1 MQYPLT
7 FSTDIRHLGNQGLR
21 RRIMTT
27 AQVFCFG
34 SRPLGWLGIVL
45 FIASSLGICFAQVS
59 TTGRIT
65 GTVTDASGAV
75 IPSATVEVKGSAL
88 MVSRTTHPQPDGSYL
103 FDLLPPGTYSV
114 TVSAT
119 GFQTLE
125 QRTVEILA
133 GFTATV
139 NARLQVGEV
148 RQITTVEGEPVVDVQ
163 TVATSTTFDQELLQ
177 DIPAGRDPWS
187 TVAQM
192 PGVTLT
198 TFDVGGNQ
206 SMQQS
211 TMQVH
216 GSTPGEQI
224 FSFNGLD
231 LNWPGANGGY
241 TQFYTNHDSFEEFQV
256 VADNAPASV
265 SVSGIYMNM
274 VTKSGS
280 NQLHGQAGMYYETAA
295 TQATP
300 ILPTYQGAPVQSVS
314 PIVMARDTT
323 ASLGGPV
330 IKDRW
335 WLFGSYRRYD
345 IRESILSVRD
355 QAGNPAPDIN
365 HQTNTDLRSDWQLGQ
380 KNKLSFVWLYNEQ
393 NRFFRRDTS
402 FQFVTPEASW
412 LQIEPAYILEGLW
425 TSQITNNFLLDVR
438 AGYNKEVFPLRYQPS
453 VTASDFNRQDTVLL
467 TESGAAPFAFSN
479 PAWVFKT
486 SFAGSWYKGS
496 LAGSH
501 NFKFGA
507 EFGDSYNPYVYQINQ
522 GINAQYANGAPLN
535 VIAYDTPFTEKT
547 YFRDS
552 SAYVQDAWTLRKR
565 LTLNLGIR
573 YDRFTSYYPRQAPSP
588 NLTFPDLFPAPQGG
602 AFPASGNLVEWNN
615 VSPRVGLA
623 WDVTG
628 KGTSVLRFSY
638 GRFYKMEGTGLV
650 EQVNPVGFA
659 GQIYRWNSSDDSNGD
674 GIPQVNEWKH
684 PAQLL
689 SSFGGTSTHIDPHMK
704 RPYSD
709 ELSVSYEK
717 QAWRDLRVSA
727 SYYYRT
733 KKNLVGLMNLA
744 ALPSDYTP
752 ITTLN
757 GQPITNPITGQP
769 MTIYNLDSSKVGKSN
784 ILLTNIPQFDDNAYH
799 GVEFDA
805 IKRMSNHWQLLA
817 GFTIQRQKGAYC
829 CAGSSDDGLTAG
841 DNVNDPNLNI
851 NRNGN
856 YLNNDSTYVF
866 KVDSTYQLPWKIS
879 SSVNFQHYTGFP
891 FQPQGVFQG
900 LNQNSETVILQPAG
914 IQRLPSVNLL
924 NLRLSREFVI
934 NERWHVEPLIDLF
947 NLTNGQ
953 TVVSEVQTLAYG
965 IPLDQ
970 QPSYK
975 KPSNTINPFLARFGL
990 RFNF

>member
-1 MQYPLT
+1 MSRAYLCAVGQSWFRLVFFALFT
-7 FSTDIRHLGNQGLR
+7 ISAVFS
-21 RRIMTT
+21 
-27 AQVFCFG
+27 A
-34 SRPLGWLGIVL
+34 
-45 FIASSLGICFAQVS
+45 AQVS
-59 TTGRIT
+59 TTGKIT
-65 GTVTDASGAV
+65 GIVSDSSGAAVTTATVT
-75 IPSATVEVKGSAL
+75 VKGGAL
-88 MVSRTTHPQPDGSYL
+88 MASRTTHPQTDGSYL
-103 FDLLPPGTYSV
+103 FDLLPPGSYLLIV
-114 TVSAT
+114 QAP

-125 QRTVEILA
+125 QNNIAITA

-139 NARLQVGEV
+139 NAKLQVGQV
-148 RQITTVEGEPVVDVQ
+148 QQVLSVEGEPVVDVQ
-163 TVATSTTFDQELLQ
+163 TVETSTTFDQQLLQ

-256 VADNAPASV
+256 VADNAPASI
-265 SVSGIYMNM
+265 SVSGVYMNM

-280 NQLHGQAGMYYETAA
+280 NQLHGQAAIYYETAG
-295 TQATP
+295 TEATP
-300 ILPTYQGAPVQSVS
+300 ILPNFAGSPVNSGS

-323 ASLGGPV
+323 VGLGGPV

-345 IRESILSVRD
+345 IRESILTVRD

-365 HQTNTDLRSDWQLGQ
+365 HQTNTDLRSDWQLNP
-380 KNKLSFVWLYNEQ
+380 KNKLSFIWLYNEQ
-393 NRFFRRDTS
+393 NRFFRRDTA
-402 FQFVTPEASW
+402 FQFVTPQASW
-412 LQIEPAYILEGLW
+412 LQIEPAYILQGLW

-438 AGYNKEVFPLRYQPS
+438 AGYNKEVFPLGYQHS
-453 VTASDFNRQDTVLL
+453 VAASDINRQDTVLS
-467 TESGAAPFAFSN
+467 TETGAAPYASNN

-486 SFAGSWYKGS
+486 SVGASWYKGS

-522 GINAQYANGAPLN
+522 GINAQYANGQALD

-552 SAYVQDAWTLRKR
+552 SAYVQDAWTVRKR

-588 NLTFPDLFPAPQGG
+588 NLTFPDLFPAPPGG
-602 AFPASGNLVEWNN
+602 AFPASGNLIDWNN
-615 VSPRVGLA
+615 ISPRVGLA
-623 WDVTG
+623 LDVTG
-628 KGTSVLRFSY
+628 KGSSVLRFSY

-659 GQIYRWNSSDDSNGD
+659 GQTYKWVDTNGD
-674 GIPQVNEWKH
+674 GIPQTSEWKN
-684 PAQLL
+684 PANLL
-689 SSFGGTSTHIDPHMK
+689 GSFGGTSTHIDPHMS

-709 ELSVSYEK
+709 EISVSYEK
-717 QAWRDLRVSA
+717 EIWRDLRVSA

-733 KKNLVGLMNLA
+733 KKNLVGLKNLA
-744 ALPSDYTP
+744 AVPSDYTA

-757 GQPITNPITGQP
+757 GQPITNPVTGKP
-769 MTIYNLDSSKVGKSN
+769 MTLYNLNPALVGQSN
-784 ILLTNIPQFDDNAYH
+784 VVLTNISQLDDNAYH
-799 GVEFDA
+799 GIELDA
-805 IKRMSNHWQLLA
+805 VKRMSNHWQLLA
-817 GFTIQRQKGAYC
+817 GFTIQRQKGVYC
-829 CAGSSDDGLTAG
+829 CSGFSDDALGAT

-851 NRNGN
+851 NRSNN

-866 KVDSTYQLPWKIS
+866 KVDSTYQFPWKIS

-891 FQPQGVFQG
+891 FQPQGVFTG
-900 LNQNSETVILQPAG
+900 LNQNSDTVILQPAG

-924 NLRLSREFVI
+924 NVRLSREFVL
-934 NERWHVEPLIDLF
+934 NERWHVEPIVDLF
-947 NLTNGQ
+947 NVTNGQ
-953 TVVSEVQTLAYG
+953 TVISEVQTFG
-965 IPLDQ
+965 PN
-970 QPSYK
+970 YK
-975 KPSNTINPFLARFGL
+975 FPTNTINPFLARFGL

>member
-1 MQYPLT
+1 MANAHVCSSWLHRSFRLICLT
-7 FSTDIRHLGNQGLR
+7 LLT
-21 RRIMTT
+21 
-27 AQVFCFG
+27 VG
-34 SRPLGWLGIVL
+34 SVGI
-45 FIASSLGICFAQVS
+45 SLAQVS
-59 TTGRIT
+59 TTGKIT
-65 GTVTDASGAV
+65 GIVSDASGAAV
-75 IPSATVEVKGSAL
+75 TGATVSVRGSSL
-88 MVSRTTHPQPDGSYL
+88 MVPRSTHPQTDGSYL
-103 FDLLPPGTYSV
+103 FDLLPPGTYMV
-114 TVSAT
+114 TVQAN

-125 QRTVEILA
+125 QNNVVIIA

-139 NARLQVGEV
+139 NAKLQVGQV
-148 RQITTVEGEPVVDVQ
+148 QQTMTVEGEPVIDVQ
-163 TVATSTTFDQELLQ
+163 TVQTSTTFDQQLLQ

-241 TQFYTNHDSFEEFQV
+241 TQFYTDHDSFEEFQV

-265 SVSGIYMNM
+265 SISGVYMNM

-280 NQLHGQAGMYYETAA
+280 NTLHGQAAIYYETAG

-300 ILPTYQGAPVQSVS
+300 ILPKFDGSPVNSGS

-323 ASLGGPV
+323 VGLGGPV
-330 IKDRW
+330 IKDKW

-345 IRESILSVRD
+345 IRESILTVRD

-365 HQTNTDLRSDWQLGQ
+365 HQTNTALRSDWQLNQ
-380 KNKLSFVWLYNEQ
+380 KNKLSFIWLYNEQ
-393 NRFFRRDTS
+393 NRFFRRDTA
-402 FQFVTPEASW
+402 FQFVTPQASW
-412 LQIEPAYILEGLW
+412 LQIEPAYILQALW
-425 TSQITNNFLLDVR
+425 TSQITNNFLIDVR
-438 AGYNKEVFPLRYQPS
+438 TGYNKEVFPLGYQHTVQPG
-453 VTASDFNRQDTVLL
+453 DFNRQDVTLS
-467 TESGAAPFAFSN
+467 TETGAAPFAFSN

-486 SFAGSWYKGS
+486 SVGASWYKGS

-522 GINAQYANGAPLN
+522 GINAQYSNGQALD

-547 YFRDS
+547 YFRDT
-552 SAYVQDAWTLRKR
+552 SAYFQDAWTVKKR
-565 LTLNLGIR
+565 LTLNLGLR
-573 YDRFTSYYPRQAPSP
+573 YDRFTSYYPRQTTSP
-588 NLTFPDLFPAPQGG
+588 NLTFPDLFPPTTY
-602 AFPASGNLVEWNN
+602 PASGNLIDWNN
-615 VSPRVGLA
+615 ISPRIGLA
-623 WDVTG
+623 LDVTG
-628 KGTSVLRFSY
+628 NGTSVLRFSY

-659 GQIYRWNSSDDSNGD
+659 GQIYKWVDTNGD
-674 GIPQVNEWKH
+674 GIPQPSEWKN
-684 PAQLL
+684 PANLL
-689 SSFGGTSTHIDPHMK
+689 GSFGGTSTHIDPHMS
-704 RPYSD
+704 RPYSN
-709 ELSVSYEK
+709 EISVSYEK
-717 QAWRDLRVSA
+717 QIWRDLRVSA

-733 KKNLVGLMNLA
+733 KKNLVGLKNLA
-744 ALPSDYTP
+744 AVPSDYSA

-757 GQPITNPITGQP
+757 GQPIVNPVTGQP
-769 MTIYNLDSSKVGKSN
+769 MTLYNLNPALVGQSN
-784 ILLTNIPQFDDNAYH
+784 ILLTNIPQLDDNAYH

-805 IKRMSNHWQLLA
+805 VKHMSNHWQLLA
-817 GFTIQRQKGAYC
+817 GFTIQRQKGVYC
-829 CAGSSDDGLTAG
+829 CNGNSDDALSST

-851 NRNGN
+851 NRSNN
-856 YLNNDSTYVF
+856 YLNNDATYVF
-866 KVDSTYQLPWKIS
+866 KVDSTYELPWKIG

-891 FQPQGVFQG
+891 FQPQGVFTG

-924 NLRLSREFVI
+924 NLRFSREFVVSD
-934 NERWHVEPLIDLF
+934 RWHLQPLVDLF

-953 TVVSEVQTLAYG
+953 TVVSEVQTVG
-965 IPLDQ
+965 PN
-970 QPSYK
+970 YK
-975 KPSNTINPFLARFGL
+975 FPTNTINPFLARFGL

>member
-1 MQYPLT
+1 MVMGYAFVYRARAL
-7 FSTDIRHLGNQGLR
+7 RGL
-21 RRIMTT
+21 
-27 AQVFCFG
+27 CFT
-34 SRPLGWLGIVL
+34 LLGI
-45 FIASSLGICFAQVS
+45 IGISAAQVS
-59 TTGRIT
+59 TTGKIT
-65 GTVTDASGAV
+65 GTVTDTSGAAV
-75 IPSATVEVKGSAL
+75 SIATVSVSGTAL
-88 MVSRTTHPQPDGSYL
+88 MASRTTHTQLDGSYL
-103 FDLLPPGTYSV
+103 FDLLPPGSYIVS
-114 TVSAT
+114 VSAN

-125 QRTVEILA
+125 QRNLVITA

-139 NARLQVGEV
+139 NARLPVGQVQ
-148 RQITTVEGEPVVDVQ
+148 QITTVQGEPVVDVQ
-163 TVATSTTFDQELLQ
+163 TVETSTTFDQELLQ

-192 PGVTLT
+192 PGVTST
-198 TFDVGGNQ
+198 TFDVGGNN
-206 SMQQS
+206 SFQQS

-241 TQFYTNHDSFEEFQV
+241 TQFYTDHDSFEEFQV

-265 SVSGIYMNM
+265 SIGGVYMNM

-280 NQLHGQAGMYYETAA
+280 NQLHGQAGAYYETAGTEA
-295 TQATP
+295 SPQ
-300 ILPTYQGAPVQSVS
+300 LPTYNGAIVKSVS
-314 PIVMARDTT
+314 PVVMARDTT
-323 ASLGGPV
+323 VGLGGPV

-345 IRESILSVRD
+345 IRESILSVTD

-365 HQTNTDLRSDWQLGQ
+365 HQTNTALRSDWQLNP
-380 KNKLSFVWLYNEQ
+380 KNKLSFIWLYNEQ
-393 NRFFRRDTS
+393 NRFFRRDAA

-412 LQIEPAYILEGLW
+412 LQIEPAYILQILW

-438 AGYNKEVFPLRYQPS
+438 TGYNKEVFPLGYQHG
-453 VTASDFNRQDTVLL
+453 VTANDINKQDL
-467 TESGAAPFAFSN
+467 TLSTETGAAPYSFSN

-486 SFAGSWYKGS
+486 SVGASWYKG
-496 LAGSH
+496 LLGGSH

-507 EFGDSYNPYVYQINQ
+507 EFGDSYNSYIYQINQ
-522 GINAQYANGAPLN
+522 GINARYADGQALD

-588 NLTFPDLFPAPQGG
+588 NLTFPDLFPAPPGG
-602 AFPASGNLVEWNN
+602 AFPASGSLIDWNN

-623 WDVTG
+623 LDVTG
-628 KGTSVLRFSY
+628 KGTSVVRFSY
-638 GRFYKMEGTGLV
+638 SRFYKMEGTGLV
-650 EQVNPVGFA
+650 EEVNPVGFA
-659 GQIYRWNSSDDSNGD
+659 GQVYKWTDLNGD
-674 GIPQVNEWKH
+674 GIPEPNEWKS
-684 PAQLL
+684 PANLI
-689 SSFGGTSTHIDPHMK
+689 SSFGGTSTHINPNMS

-709 ELSVSYEK
+709 EISASFEK
-717 QAWRDLRVSA
+717 QVWSDLRISA

-733 KKNLVGLMNLA
+733 KKNLVGLINLA

-757 GQPITNPITGQP
+757 GSPIVNPITGQS
-769 MTIYNLDSSKVGKSN
+769 MTLYNLNPAKVGQSN
-784 ILLTNIPQFDDNAYH
+784 VLLTNVPQFDDNAYN

-805 IKRMSNHWQLLA
+805 VKRMSNHWQLLA

-851 NRNGN
+851 NRSNN

-866 KVDSTYQLPWKIS
+866 KVDGTYQLPWKIGT
-879 SSVNFQHYTGFP
+879 SVNFQHYTGYP
-891 FQPQGVFQG
+891 FQPQGVFTG

-914 IQRLPSVNLL
+914 VQRLPSVNLL

-934 NERWHVEPLIDLF
+934 NDRWHVEPLIDLF

-953 TVVSEVQTLAYG
+953 TIVSEVQTLAYG
-965 IPLDQ
+965 TSLAQ
-970 QPSYK
+970 QNYK
-975 KPSNTINPFLARFGL
+975 EPSNTINPFLARFGL

>member
-1 MQYPLT
+1 MTRLRVYG
-7 FSTDIRHLGNQGLR
+7 LGTSLL
-21 RRIMTT
+21 
-27 AQVFCFG
+27 
-34 SRPLGWLGIVL
+34 SRLGIAL
-45 FIASSLGICFAQVS
+45 FIASSLGSCFAQVS
-59 TTGRIT
+59 TTGKIT
-65 GTVTDASGAV
+65 GVVTDTSGAV
-75 IPSATVEVKGSAL
+75 IPTATVEVKSSAL
-88 MVSRTTHPQPDGSYL
+88 MASRTTHPQGDGSYL
-103 FDLLPPGTYSV
+103 LDLLPPGTYSV
-114 TVSAT
+114 IVSAA

-125 QRTVEILA
+125 QRTVAITA

-139 NARLQVGEV
+139 NAKLQVGQV
-148 RQITTVEGEPVVDVQ
+148 KQITTVEGEPVVDVQ
-163 TVATSTTFDQELLQ
+163 TVETSTTFDQQLLQ
-177 DIPAGRDPWS
+177 NIPAGRDPWS

-198 TFDVGGNQ
+198 TYDVGGNQ

-241 TQFYTNHDSFEEFQV
+241 TQFYTDHDSFEEFQV

-265 SVSGIYMNM
+265 SISGIYMNM

-280 NQLHGQAGMYYETAA
+280 NQLHGQAALYYETAG
-295 TQATP
+295 TEATP
-300 ILPTYQGAPVQSVS
+300 VLPTFQGSPVNSGS

-323 ASLGGPV
+323 LGLGGPV

-345 IRESILSVRD
+345 IRESILTVRD
-355 QAGNPAPDIN
+355 QAGNPEPDIN
-365 HQTNTDLRSDWQLGQ
+365 HQTNTALRSDWQLNS
-380 KNKLSFVWLYNEQ
+380 KNKVSFIWLYNEQ
-393 NRFFRRDTS
+393 NRFFRRDGAY
-402 FQFVTPEASW
+402 QFVTPEASW
-412 LQIEPAYILEGLW
+412 LQIEPAYILQALW

-438 AGYNKEVFPLRYQPS
+438 TGYNKEVFPLGYQHS
-453 VTASDFNRQDTVLL
+453 VRASDFNRQDTVLS
-467 TESGAAPFAFSN
+467 TETGAAPFAFSN

-486 SFAGSWYKGS
+486 SVGASWYKGS

-522 GINAQYANGAPLN
+522 GINAQYADGQALD

-552 SAYVQDAWTLRKR
+552 SAYFEDAWTLRKR
-565 LTLNLGIR
+565 VTLNLGIR

-588 NLTFPDLFPAPQGG
+588 NLTFPDLFPAPSGG

-615 VSPRVGLA
+615 VSPRVGIA

-628 KGTSVLRFSY
+628 NSTSVLRFSY

-659 GQIYRWNSSDDSNGD
+659 GQIYKWTDTNGD
-674 GIPQVNEWKH
+674 SIPQTTEWKD
-684 PAQLL
+684 PANLL
-689 SSFGGTSTHIDPHMK
+689 GSFGGTSTHIDPHMS

-709 ELSVSYEK
+709 EVSVSYEK
-717 QAWRDLRVSA
+717 QIWRDLRISA

-733 KKNLVGLMNLA
+733 KKNLVGLKNLA
-744 ALPSDYTP
+744 AVPSDYAP
-752 ITTLN
+752 ITALN

-769 MTIYNLDSSKVGKSN
+769 MTLYNLDAAKVGQSN
-784 ILLTNIPQFDDNAYH
+784 VLLTNISQLNDNAYH
-799 GVEFDA
+799 GIEFDA
-805 IKRMSNHWQLLA
+805 VKRMSNHWQLLA
-817 GFTIQRQKGAYC
+817 GFTIQRQKGVYC
-829 CAGSSDDGLTAG
+829 CNGNSDDALSGT

-851 NRNGN
+851 NRSNN

-866 KVDSTYQLPWKIS
+866 KVDSTYRLPWNVG

-891 FQPQGVFQG
+891 FQPQGVFTG

-914 IQRLPSVNLL
+914 VQRLPGVNLL
-924 NLRLSREFVI
+924 NVRVSREFVLG
-934 NERWHVEPLIDLF
+934 ERWHVEPIVDLF
-947 NLTNGQ
+947 NLTNAQ
-953 TVVSEVQTLAYG
+953 TVVSEVQTFG
-965 IPLDQ
+965 PN
-970 QPSYK
+970 YK
-975 KPSNTINPFLARFGL
+975 FPTNTINPFLARFGL

>member
-1 MQYPLT
+1 MA
-7 FSTDIRHLGNQGLR
+7 RAHVCALGQFGL
-21 RRIMTT
+21 M
-27 AQVFCFG
+27 CFM
-34 SRPLGWLGIVL
+34 L
-45 FIASSLGICFAQVS
+45 FTVCSLGVSYAQVS

-65 GTVTDASGAV
+65 GIVSDSSGAAVTTATVT
-75 IPSATVEVKGSAL
+75 VKGGAL
-88 MVSRTTHPQPDGSYL
+88 MASRITHPQTDGSYL
-103 FDLLPPGTYSV
+103 FDLLPPGTYLV
-114 TVSAT
+114 TVQAT

-125 QRTVEILA
+125 QRNVVITA

-139 NARLQVGEV
+139 NAKLQVGQV
-148 RQITTVEGEPVVDVQ
+148 QQIMDVEGEPVVDVQ
-163 TVATSTTFDQELLQ
+163 TVETSTTFDQQLLQ

-241 TQFYTNHDSFEEFQV
+241 TQFYTDHDSFEEFQV

-265 SVSGIYMNM
+265 SISGVYMNM

-280 NQLHGQAGMYYETAA
+280 NQLHGQAAIYYETAG
-295 TQATP
+295 TEATP
-300 ILPTYQGAPVQSVS
+300 ILPKFGGSPVNSGS
-314 PIVMARDTT
+314 PVVMARDTT
-323 ASLGGPV
+323 AGLGGPV

-345 IRESILSVRD
+345 IRESILTVRD

-365 HQTNTDLRSDWQLGQ
+365 HQTNTNLRSDWQVNP
-380 KNKLSFVWLYNEQ
+380 KNKLSFIWLYNEQ
-393 NRFFRRDTS
+393 NRFFRRDTA

-412 LQIEPAYILEGLW
+412 LQIEPAYILQGLW
-425 TSQITNNFLLDVR
+425 TSEITNNFLLDVR
-438 AGYNKEVFPLRYQPS
+438 AGYNKEVFPLGYQHS
-453 VTASDFNRQDTVLL
+453 VTASDFNRQDTVLS
-467 TESGAAPFAFSN
+467 TETGAAPFAFSN

-486 SFAGSWYKGS
+486 SVGASWYKGS
-496 LAGSH
+496 LGGSH

-522 GINAQYANGAPLN
+522 GINAQYANGQALD

-552 SAYVQDAWTLRKR
+552 SAYVQDAWTIRKR
-565 LTLNLGIR
+565 LTLNLGVR
-573 YDRFTSYYPRQAPSP
+573 YDRFTSYYPKQAPSP
-588 NLTFPDLFPAPQGG
+588 NLTFPDLFPAPPGG
-602 AFPASGNLVEWNN
+602 AFPASGNLVDWNN
-615 VSPRVGLA
+615 ISPRVGLA
-623 WDVTG
+623 LDVTG
-628 KGTSVLRFSY
+628 KGTSVVRFSY

-659 GQIYRWNSSDDSNGD
+659 GQIYKWTDTNGD
-674 GIPQVNEWKH
+674 GIPQQSEWKN
-684 PAQLL
+684 PANLL
-689 SSFGGTSTHIDPHMK
+689 GSFGGTSTHIDPHMS

-709 ELSVSYEK
+709 EISVSYEK
-717 QAWRDLRVSA
+717 AMWRDLRVSA

-733 KKNLVGLMNLA
+733 KKNLVGLKNLA
-744 ALPSDYTP
+744 ALPSDYSP

-757 GQPITNPITGQP
+757 GSPILNPVTGQP
-769 MTIYNLDSSKVGKSN
+769 LTLYNLNPALVGQSN
-784 ILLTNIPQFDDNAYH
+784 VLLTNLPQLDDNAYH
-799 GVEFDA
+799 GVEIDA
-805 IKRMSNHWQLLA
+805 VKRMSNHWQLLT
-817 GFTIQRQKGAYC
+817 GFTIQRQKGVYC
-829 CAGSSDDGLTAG
+829 CNGSSDDALTG
-841 DNVNDPNLNI
+841 TDNVNDPNLNI
-851 NRNGN
+851 NRSNN
-856 YLNNDSTYVF
+856 YLNNDATYVF
-866 KVDSTYQLPWKIS
+866 KVDSTYELPWKLS

-891 FQPQGVFQG
+891 FQPQGVFTG

-924 NLRLSREFVI
+924 NVRLSRKFVL
-934 NERWHVEPLIDLF
+934 NERWHVEPLVDLF
-947 NLTNGQ
+947 NVTNAQ
-953 TVVSEVQTLAYG
+953 TVVSEVQTFGPNYRF
-965 IPLDQ
+965 PT
-970 QPSYK
+970 
-975 KPSNTINPFLARFGL
+975 NTINPFLARFGL
-990 RFNF
+990 RFDF